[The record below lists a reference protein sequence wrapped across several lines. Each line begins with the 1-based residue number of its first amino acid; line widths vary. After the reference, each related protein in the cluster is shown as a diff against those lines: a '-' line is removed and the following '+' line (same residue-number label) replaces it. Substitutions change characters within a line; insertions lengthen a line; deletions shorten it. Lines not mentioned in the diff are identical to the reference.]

1 MRPVGRERSLIRVGL
16 DGHVIGRRRTGNE
29 TYAIALAT
37 GLAARPDV
45 DLTVYLDSVEAWPS
59 EVVPKPRL
67 RPLRSRRPQL
77 RIPLELPLRASLDGL
92 DILHCQY
99 VIPPFSRVPIVV
111 SIHDLS
117 FEDYPEDF
125 APATRRRLRLT
136 VARAART
143 AAAVVTPS
151 TFSRNRL
158 LARYDIDPDRVVVV
172 PPAVVPASAST
183 PATDAAIDGLDLPD
197 PYVLAVG
204 DLHPRKNIERL
215 VRAISIVRQGGIEM
229 GLVVAGQRG
238 WQAEAVDATVREVG
252 AEPWVR
258 RLGYVDRP
266 TLGQLYRRASM
277 LAYVSLY
284 EGFGLPVAEAMARG
298 TPVLA
303 ADAASIP
310 EVAGDA
316 AVLVDPRSDSAVAA
330 GIAAIASDASL
341 RERLRG
347 AGLDRAVAFR
357 PEAFAG
363 AMIGAY
369 RTALEGRGRAISM
382 PSAALAG
389 EPEHGD

>member
-1 MRPVGRERSLIRVGL
+1 LIRVGL

-37 GLAARPDV
+37 GLAARSDV
-45 DLTVYLDSVEAWPS
+45 DLTVYLDSVEAWPA
-59 EVVPKPRL
+59 EVQPAPRL
-67 RPLRSRRPQL
+67 RPLRFRRPQL
-77 RIPLELPLRASLDGL
+77 RIPLELPLRAGLDRL

-99 VIPPFSRVPIVV
+99 VIPPFSRTPVVV

-136 VARAART
+136 VGRAART

-151 TFSRNRL
+151 AFSRLRL
-158 LARYDIDPDRVVVV
+158 LTHYEIDPERVLVV
-172 PPAVVPASAST
+172 PPAAVPSSPAPGTSASL
-183 PATDAAIDGLDLPD
+183 DGLDLPS

-215 VRAISIVRQGGIEM
+215 IRAIAIVRRGGIEM
-229 GLVVAGQRG
+229 GLVLAGQRG
-238 WQAEAVDATVREVG
+238 WQAEAVDATIREVG

-266 TLGQLYRRASM
+266 TLGELYHRAAM

-284 EGFGLPVAEAMARG
+284 EGFGLPVVEAMARG

-316 AVLVDPRSDSAVAA
+316 AILVDPRSDSAVAG
-330 GIAAIASDASL
+330 GIAAIASDPVL
-341 RERLRG
+341 RDRLRG
-347 AGLDRAVAFR
+347 AGLERAVAFR

-363 AMIGAY
+363 GMVTAY
-369 RTALEGRGRAISM
+369 RTALAGRGVALPLS
-382 PSAALAG
+382 SSLAG

>member
-1 MRPVGRERSLIRVGL
+1 MVREGTLIRVGL

-37 GLAARPDV
+37 GLAVRPDV
-45 DLTVYLDSVEAWPS
+45 DLTVYLDRVEAWP
-59 EVVPKPRL
+59 VDVRPVPRL
-67 RPLRSRRPQL
+67 RGLLARRPQL
-77 RIPLELPLRASLDGL
+77 RIPIELPLRAALDRL

-99 VIPPFSRVPIVV
+99 VIPPLSRTRVVV

-151 TFSRNRL
+151 EFSRTRL
-158 LARYDIDPDRVVVV
+158 LSRYDVDPDRVLVV
-172 PPAVVPASAST
+172 PPAVVPAFPSGPGTSVAFE
-183 PATDAAIDGLDLPD
+183 GLGLPS

-215 VRAISIVRQGGIEM
+215 IRAIALVRRGGIEL
-229 GLVVAGQRG
+229 GLVLAGQRG
-238 WQAEAVDATVREVG
+238 WQAEQVDATIREAG

-266 TLGQLYRRASM
+266 LLGRLYDHAAM

-298 TPVLA
+298 TPVVA

-316 AVLVDPRSDSAVAA
+316 AVLVDPRSDAAVAA
-330 GIAAIASDASL
+330 GIAAIASDPIL
-341 RERLRG
+341 RERLRR
-347 AGLDRAVAFR
+347 AGLDRAEAFG
-357 PEAFAG
+357 PEAFG
-363 AMIGAY
+363 AAMVAAY
-369 RTALEGRGRAISM
+369 RIALDGRGRVVPLPTPM
-382 PSAALAG
+382 NG